1 MKAFKELKKRPLGK
15 NPRYQKNWLATPH
28 VTPLFC
34 PKNVDFLIFMQ
45 FLGILTQSQMSQI
58 MARDEE
64 KVFHIF
70 NSSIQLGLIKP
81 KGNSSEKFYL
91 FGTLGKVGEVGPK
104 YPQI

>member
-1 MKAFKELKKRPLGK
+1 
-15 NPRYQKNWLATPH
+15 
-28 VTPLFC
+28 
-34 PKNVDFLIFMQ
+34 MQ
-45 FLGILTQSQMSQI
+45 FLGILTQSEMSQI

-104 YPQI
+104 YPQIKWKDTQKEIQSVQLHISNQVMLNSSAKAI